1 MDLIK
6 LTYAQRIREEAL
18 RLGFSDIGFAPV
30 EHLKSEEAHLKD
42 WLDQG
47 HHAGMGYMANHFDK
61 RVNPALLVEGA
72 KTVVSV
78 LLNYYPKAGQS
89 DPTAPKIARYAYGK
103 DYHFVIK
110 EKLQILFDYIKR
122 EIYPELEGRFFTDSA
137 PVLDRAWA
145 KKSGLGWIGKNTNL
159 IHKKLGSFVFIGEL
173 IINLELPGSEPV
185 KEACGGCKRCI
196 DACPTGALIAPY
208 QLDATKCTSYLTIEH
223 KGDIS
228 EAFKGQL
235 DNWVFGCDTCQEVCP
250 WNWKARPTQEE
261 AFQPQGDLL
270 SLSPDKWF
278 QLDEESYRE
287 IFRKSAVKR
296 AKYAG
301 LKRNLE
307 FLQKPMN
314 REPDN
319 E

>member
-6 LTYAQRIREEAL
+6 QTYACRIREEAL
-18 RLGFSDIGFAPV
+18 RLGFSDIGFAAV
-30 EHLKSEEAHLKD
+30 EHLKADEEYLKS
-42 WLDQG
+42 WLNQG
-47 HHAGMGYMANHFDK
+47 FHAGMGYMGNHFDK
-61 RVNPALLVEGA
+61 RVNPALLVDGA
-72 KTVVSV
+72 RTVVSV
-78 LLNYYPKAGQS
+78 LMNYYPKSGQT
-89 DPTAPKIARYAYGK
+89 DPSAPKIARYAYGK

-110 EKLQILFDYIKR
+110 EKLQILFDFIKK

-173 IINLELPGSEPV
+173 IINLELPGGEPV
-185 KEACGGCKRCI
+185 KEACGRCRRCL
-196 DACPTGALIAPY
+196 DACPTGALMAPY
-208 QLDATKCTSYLTIEH
+208 QLDANKCTSYLTIEH
-223 KGDIS
+223 KGDIP
-228 EAFKGQL
+228 EVFRGKL
-235 DNWVFGCDTCQEVCP
+235 DNWVFGCDICQEVCP

-270 SLSPDKWF
+270 KLSPDQWF
-278 QLDEESYRE
+278 QLDEDTFRE

-301 LKRNLE
+301 LKRNLD
-307 FLQKPMN
+307 FLATTVKKKG
-314 REPDN
+314 DN